1 MSKNMVIVRE
11 LNKKEEIC
19 FLLED
24 VLEMNKENSE
34 LAFLFSKIVEI
45 NNKGEKYHVAYV
57 ENNGDEVKDYFNS
70 LLAGK
75 QPLMVEKGTLVDFV
89 FKYIKTNFPKY
100 TNICGL
106 TVADK
111 AKLIISANE
120 RNNAKGR

>member
-19 FLLED
+19 FSLKN

-34 LAFLFSKIVEI
+34 LAFLFSKLVEI
-45 NNKGEKYHVAYV
+45 NNKNEKYRFAYV
-57 ENNGDEVKDYFNS
+57 DDNGEEVKDYFNS
-70 LLAGK
+70 ILLGK
-75 QPLMVEKGTLVDFV
+75 QPVMVEKGDFTDFV

-100 TNICGL
+100 SNICGL

-111 AKLIISANE
+111 AKLIISTHE
-120 RNNAKGR
+120 QNNKKGR